1 MKATAARGEVN
12 ESNAYKFT
20 DNFRI
25 QTVSE
30 PVDVIGCEHN
40 EEEAKAIAN
49 WMAGEKGRKCVVI
62 RNSPEAVR
70 ASKAFRKQPHRFE
83 FRAMALKDM
92 GVWR

>member
-1 MKATAARGEVN
+1 MQNEVN
-12 ESNAYKFT
+12 EMNAYKFS

-40 EEEAKAIAN
+40 EEEAKAVAN
-49 WMAGEKGRKCVVI
+49 WMAGERGRKCVVV
-62 RNSPEAVR
+62 RNSPDAVR
-70 ASKAFRKQPHRFE
+70 AARAFRKSPYRFE
-83 FRAMALKDM
+83 FRHLALTDT